1 MIRFNSVNPYLLTNC
16 EGSTIAIDIS
26 ARTSMIV
33 KTVAALP
40 GCSFADMNA
49 KSIQI
54 TGLRSWIAGC
64 GECLPWSHTEHH
76 RLCGKSVSSWSS
88 RSCLLDSFGE
98 GSPRS
103 RNADSDCWNVC
114 LHRLV
119 VKLSWRICRHS
130 VECHL
135 CQWRLSWRCEEGLLT
150 STCSHCSWYGWYYG
164 CLWSGNESSDT
175 FGLDS
180 VPAMHSDLLGWRWCL
195 IQQCL
200 VFIPWTISRCEVH
213 VFFCQS
219 LLHSFSDLSLEV
231 FALLFSL
238 ILCEINPSTWS
249 ATFSFILKADV
260 RKPLPLLAI
269 GYFNLCLCCV
279 AFVLKFLL
287 LTIW

>member
-64 GECLPWSHTEHH
+64 GECLPWTHTEHH

-195 IQQCL
+195 IQRCL
-200 VFIPWTISRCEVH
+200 VFIPWTI
-213 VFFCQS
+213 FQ
-219 LLHSFSDLSLEV
+219 
-231 FALLFSL
+231 
-238 ILCEINPSTWS
+238 
-249 ATFSFILKADV
+249 V
-260 RKPLPLLAI
+260 RSPC
-269 GYFNLCLCCV
+269 LCLPVLV
-279 AFVLKFLL
+279 ACIFWPFAGGLRPYIQPHTLWNQSFDVVCNLL
-287 LTIW
+287 VYSEGRCP